1 MNSLERIKNKPFI
14 KIGLITEPPDFS
26 FEKQIDILRKN
37 YNFIQIPT
45 LLTDINLIAKFNE
58 LTSMNIT
65 DGVSF
70 LKELSVYEFYEN
82 FIDKHAEFVLKK
94 MADIDIF
101 KTTVYHLP
109 PISLE
114 YGKYFDKLFVLNN
127 DGIINEE
134 LLIEHVTEEDFPI
147 EIERALIETQRK
159 HFAKIQ
165 KTGIWNVTH
174 L

>member
-1 MNSLERIKNKPFI
+1 
-14 KIGLITEPPDFS
+14 
-26 FEKQIDILRKN
+26 
-37 YNFIQIPT
+37 
-45 LLTDINLIAKFNE
+45 
-58 LTSMNIT
+58 
-65 DGVSF
+65 
-70 LKELSVYEFYEN
+70 
-82 FIDKHAEFVLKK
+82 